1 MLQKRGQVTF
11 FVILGILLLISV
23 AFVLY
28 SSREKLIET
37 IGEAKDIPTEF
48 KTIHT
53 FVQQCLEESALQS
66 ILLLG
71 TQGGFID
78 VPPRIAINPKSFLS
92 LTPAGDLKLPLWYFA
107 GENRAPTISFM
118 QNELENDITRRME
131 SCLKGLNREEFTR
144 AFSFTFPNEIKTETS
159 IGDDAVF
166 VQFTYPLTAAKD
178 EQAFS
183 FSKFASR
190 LDVKLG
196 TIVQLAKDIFFNE
209 DDTLFLE
216 DLTIELMTL
225 GSGRPPDDIPFTDVL
240 FTCDKPQWSR
250 KAVLNTLQNR
260 LYHNLP
266 RIRIS
271 NTASPPIPTNDP
283 YAKNHFEWEVSD
295 KTYRDLTAG
304 VTFRKDWPFDFKV
317 TPSIGDVMPAS
328 FGRGAREYLRY
339 MCISAYHFTYTLQY
353 PLMFTLT
360 DDSAFNGAGYVFR
373 FAIPVLIDHNK
384 GERRNLDT
392 SVFTVLERDREVC
405 GDREQEPFTV
415 YAFDNES
422 GLYIN
427 GANVSFDCVNLFSC
441 PLGRTDQIGGIARL
455 SALLPT
461 FCAPGSVVVEH
472 EDYVTQK
479 QQLDRSQQSVDI
491 HLLPVRHLPVT
502 VVKRTLTVN
511 QVNKEEG
518 LSSGEKALVFVTA
531 KGVPAFS
538 SITRFPFDTK
548 KLGDELDD
556 EDAARRLASVDL
568 IASGGITYDV
578 TLALLDGKDE
588 LIGRLEMNWTPAK
601 SDIENAGGVAFTALE
616 YVPHPTTTI
625 AQAKMIEETQKP
637 AYTRQAIPRLTPRT

>member
-66 ILLLG
+66 VLLLG

-78 VPPRIAINPKSFLS
+78 IPPRIAINPKSFLS
-92 LTPAGDLKLPLWYFA
+92 LTPAGDLKLPLWYFL

-118 QNELENDITRRME
+118 QNELANDITRRME

-144 AFSFTFPNEIKTETS
+144 AFSFTFPAELTTETS

-166 VQFTYPLTAAKD
+166 VQFTYPLVATKD
-178 EQAFS
+178 EQSFS
-183 FSKFASR
+183 FSKFGSR

-196 TIVQLAKDIFFNE
+196 TIIQLAKDIFFNE
-209 DDTLFLE
+209 DGTLFLE

-271 NTASPPIPTNDP
+271 NTASPPIPANDP

-295 KTYRDLTAG
+295 KNYRDLTAG
-304 VTFRKDWPFDFKV
+304 VTFRKDWPFDFRV

-360 DDSAFNGAGYVFR
+360 DDGAFNGAGYVFR

-405 GDREQEPFTV
+405 SDREQEPFTI

-461 FCAPGSVVVEH
+461 FCAPGSVVVSH
-472 EDYVTQK
+472 EDYVERK

-548 KLGDELDD
+548 KLGDELED
-556 EDAARRLASVDL
+556 EDAAKRLASVDL
-568 IASGGITYDV
+568 IASSGITYDV

-588 LIGRLEMNWTPAK
+588 LIGRLEMNWTPQK
-601 SDIENAGGVAFTALE
+601 SDIENAGGVTLTVLE
-616 YVPHPTTTI
+616 YVPHPSTTI
-625 AQAKMIEETQKP
+625 AQAKMIEETHKP
-637 AYTRQAIPRLTPRT
+637 AYTRQAIPKLT